1 MSFPDTRAR
10 GSRRAGRDDASQTTT
25 DAASRMPKNFRSPKI
40 RLKVF
45 VGSGGTFR
53 IGITIDTATVE
64 GKAMS
69 GTKLVK
75 RLREHDWLAAL
86 IELVIVAVGILL
98 ALQVSNWNQNREDR
112 NRGERYAQ
120 RLHAELVSDGV
131 TMEEAMRFWQQVS
144 DYGNAAMDHSEH
156 GTLVDGSSW
165 KTVLAYFQA
174 SQLFPFELED
184 TTFLEMRDSG
194 ELALIVDESLRK
206 RIADYYHMS
215 GSGLRADL
223 LRHRPEYRQQIR
235 GLTPWPV
242 QEYIWTHCFRQGAGV
257 SQTLLDCA
265 SPITEPEA
273 ATILDG
279 YHKAD
284 TLLPNLRVWMSTL
297 RVSEIVVTGM
307 RGDALALANDF
318 ADTQGD
324 AAAAAPVAR

>member
-1 MSFPDTRAR
+1 
-10 GSRRAGRDDASQTTT
+10 
-25 DAASRMPKNFRSPKI
+25 
-40 RLKVF
+40 
-45 VGSGGTFR
+45 
-53 IGITIDTATVE
+53 
-64 GKAMS
+64 MS

-98 ALQVSNWNQNREDR
+98 ALQVSNWNQDRVDR

-120 RLHAELVSDGV
+120 RLHAELVSDGA
-131 TMEEAMRFWQQVS
+131 TMDEAMRFWRQVTG
-144 DYGNAAMDHSEH
+144 YGEAAMDNSEH
-156 GTLVDGSSW
+156 GKLVDGSSW

-184 TTFLEMRDSG
+184 TAFLEMRDSG
-194 ELALIVDESLRK
+194 ELALVADETLRK
-206 RIADYYHMS
+206 RSADYYHMS

-257 SQTLLDCA
+257 SQTLLDCE
-265 SPITEPEA
+265 SPITDSEA
-273 ATILDG
+273 TAILDG

-284 TLLPNLRVWMSTL
+284 SLLANLRVWMSTL

-307 RGDALALANDF
+307 RRDALALADDF
-318 ADTQGD
+318 AKTQGD
-324 AAAAAPVAR
+324 EGPAAASTSK